1 MCFNNVTDTFI
12 FCFRDLVKTAHLKPA
27 NLSSSAGKTTKTR
40 IWNNLSRR
48 SNNNQLETDSV
59 ETNALRKPTN
69 TSSTSNHHQFTANHV
84 PSGSSQFL
92 NCWQQ
97 SDVQSRLGLLL
108 KIGPVGLVQIFSI
121 DMPTA
126 LLGEIFEA
134 LHGFEPTVEG
144 IRACVKLLEALTRV
158 RRFSLVIHFLNA
170 GEKAACQT
178 LVNKLL
184 QALSW
189 NAQDLAELGITEY
202 SVQELGKQFLLK
214 L

>member
-1 MCFNNVTDTFI
+1 M
-12 FCFRDLVKTAHLKPA
+12 
-27 NLSSSAGKTTKTR
+27 
-40 IWNNLSRR
+40 SRR

-69 TSSTSNHHQFTANHV
+69 TSSASNHHQFTANHV

-144 IRACVKLLEALTRV
+144 IGACVVGVVVGEYVGWVGFNVGVDVGTS
-158 RRFSLVIHFLNA
+158 FFLM
-170 GEKAACQT
+170 
-178 LVNKLL
+178 
-184 QALSW
+184 
-189 NAQDLAELGITEY
+189 
-202 SVQELGKQFLLK
+202 
-214 L
+214 